1 MKSKIDYLKDHYGHM
16 DDKTLHNLYKIYNEY
31 DLWDKKV
38 RILDNTFCS
47 GIEDMD
53 NMIGKVF
60 DFYLNMRWDD
70 FPGNLDL
77 FDIPYISCGS
87 YNFYLKDVEFTKG

>member
-1 MKSKIDYLKDHYGHM
+1 MKSKIDYLKDHYGQM
-16 DDKTLHNLYKIYNEY
+16 DDKTLYNLYKIYDEY
-31 DLWDKKV
+31 SLWDKKV

-47 GIEDMD
+47 EIEDMN

-60 DFYLNMRWDD
+60 DFHLNTRWDD
-70 FPGNLDL
+70 SLGNLDL
-77 FDIPYISCGS
+77 FDIPYISCDS